1 MDDETYYQ
9 WQEAI
14 ERVARNTA
22 KDFPD
27 SDVDDLVQEIW
38 VGLLEE
44 IQKDPS
50 LSIYDKYAESGLY
63 FLAKSAAWRER
74 KEHLTI
80 STQYGYRTKDV
91 RALLETFFDRE
102 SWGEAITPDDAASEL
117 NDVGLEMSSDLSRA
131 WDILSYPHRVLI
143 FKQFGLKEKQD
154 SKKLSKAISRMADII
169 NTYHHGL
176 RKKEGPGARRVIT
189 SAHAQAVVQEDYK
202 GSRLWSDWKSKDSG
216 RNK

>member
-1 MDDETYYQ
+1 MDDEQYYQ
-9 WQEAI
+9 WEEAI
-14 ERVARNTA
+14 NRVARNTA

-27 SDVDDLVQEIW
+27 SNVEDLVQEIW

-131 WDILSYPHRVLI
+131 WDILSYPHKVLI

-169 NTYHHGL
+169 NTYHYGL
-176 RKKEGPGARRVIT
+176 RKNPGPGARRVIT
-189 SAHAQAVVQEDYK
+189 NSGARATIQNEY
-202 GSRLWSDWKSKDSG
+202 GGEPLRYNWKNDG
-216 RNK
+216 RWTNQ